1 MQNEPVEV
9 TLKVSR
15 VFEKLGVPYLIG
27 GSLASALYGMV
38 RTTQDADLVAE
49 MRLEHLQPFV
59 AALKDE
65 FYVDDEMIAESI
77 QRNSSFNIIHRETM
91 FKVDV
96 FIPRPRP
103 FLRSQLARA
112 QKQTFTFETEVSAK
126 FASPEDTILSKLE
139 WYRMGGEV
147 SERQWRDVLGVL
159 KTRAGDLDLNY
170 LWKWA
175 GELHVGDLLERS
187 MKEAGYSHPPAGAA

>member
-9 TLKVSR
+9 TLLVTG

-38 RTTQDADLVAE
+38 RTTQDSDIVAE
-49 MRLEHLQPFV
+49 MRPEHLQSFV
-59 AALKDE
+59 SALQDKFYMDE
-65 FYVDDEMIAESI
+65 EMIAESI
-77 QRNSSFNIIHRETM
+77 QRHSSFNIIHREAM

-103 FLRSQLARA
+103 FLQSQLDRA
-112 QKQTFTFETEVSAK
+112 QRQVFVFETDSPVSAK
-126 FASPEDTILSKLE
+126 FSSPEDTVLSKLE

-147 SERQWRDVLGVL
+147 SDRQWRDILGVL
-159 KTRAGDLDLNY
+159 KTRAGELDLAY
-170 LWKWA
+170 LRQWA
-175 GELHVGDLLERS
+175 GELTISDLLERALQ
-187 MKEAGYSHPPAGAA
+187 EAQ